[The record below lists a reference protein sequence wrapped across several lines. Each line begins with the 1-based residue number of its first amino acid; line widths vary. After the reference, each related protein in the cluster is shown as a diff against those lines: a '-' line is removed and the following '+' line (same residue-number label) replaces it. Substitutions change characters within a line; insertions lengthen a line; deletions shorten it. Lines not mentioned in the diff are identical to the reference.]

1 MLVQVAEHGVGQTK
15 VWPMEILGGRV
26 LLASCPHFSVSIPL
40 PGRYPWPLGFQSTW
54 HHAYKHLIPKL
65 PFPFPE
71 LFPIPELSHY
81 PCWLFYQSDD
91 GSIWFE
97 SVLLAS
103 GEFLLG
109 SGGIRRHFDNSFI
122 SSCSSWIL
130 IFSQLV
136 GGWWVCNSCLLV
148 TTGSKKLL

>member
-1 MLVQVAEHGVGQTK
+1 MLVKRKLGLWKFWGEKSAFGRMPAFLCCSPTAWEITLATRLPKKVAPYLQALDSQT
-15 VWPMEILGGRV
+15 
-26 LLASCPHFSVSIPL
+26 AFPL
-40 PGRYPWPLGFQSTW
+40 PRALSHT
-54 HHAYKHLIPKL
+54 
-65 PFPFPE
+65 
-71 LFPIPELSHY
+71 ELSHY

-103 GEFLLG
+103 GEYLLG